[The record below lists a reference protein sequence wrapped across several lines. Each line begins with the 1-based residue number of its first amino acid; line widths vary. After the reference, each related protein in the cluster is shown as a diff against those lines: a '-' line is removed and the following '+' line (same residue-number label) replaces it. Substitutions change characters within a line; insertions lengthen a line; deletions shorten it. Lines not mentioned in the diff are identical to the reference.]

1 MPPTQEV
8 ACTDE
13 DCFCDMFEVHY
24 TYEVP
29 DEHGVED
36 LSCPVCGGTECLRA
50 IEVE

>member
-1 MPPTQEV
+1 MPPTQEIE
-8 ACTDE
+8 CTDE
-13 DCFCDMFEVHY
+13 KCFCDMFEVHY

-36 LSCPVCGGTECLRA
+36 LSCPVCEGRDCLRP